1 MNREINLIDV
11 LNILIRNRWLI
22 FKIIF
27 FTTLFSLFL
36 SLIWPKTYKSSI
48 QFFPP
53 PRQQSG
59 ITGIFSNLLQ
69 PMVST
74 SELNQEA
81 LMVILNSRT
90 VKEQVIDKFNY
101 REIYN
106 SDIPEFLIKQMES
119 NIIISDIRE
128 GGFGFNPLIAV
139 EFSFIDKDP
148 KRAADVCKFY
158 IEKVDSILK
167 SLNTERVLKT
177 KNIVETRYLENIA
190 KLNEAEM
197 KLQNFQK
204 MNGIFEIESQ
214 TKTIINTMAEIKSK
228 IIQLEIQLD
237 IMKKVASA
245 ENYEILNII
254 TEKNAYEKKYQEFYR
269 KSDSLLTDDI
279 FHSIDE
285 MPRLSREYAQL
296 YRDVVIQNKIY
307 EYIYPQYEQMKMQV
321 KIQAQGVQILDPAQ
335 IPTYKYKPKRS
346 LIVVAGLMFGI
357 FVSLFVVFFKNMIEN
372 EKNVNTHNYQI
383 LQNIGKMLKN
393 DLFFW
398 EKK

>member
-335 IPTYKYKPKRS
+335 IPT
-346 LIVVAGLMFGI
+346 
-357 FVSLFVVFFKNMIEN
+357 
-372 EKNVNTHNYQI
+372 
-383 LQNIGKMLKN
+383 
-393 DLFFW
+393 
-398 EKK
+398 